1 MKNKKTIII
10 AAAVIIVVA
19 GGCWIFGG
27 SKAKNLSLI
36 HI

>member
-27 SKAKNLSLI
+27 SKAKNKVDFAT
-36 HI
+36 

>member
-1 MKNKKTIII
+1 MKSKKTIII

-27 SKAKNLSLI
+27 TKAKPQIRN
-36 HI
+36 